1 MTSKRQLLNLALR
14 NEFSCF
20 AQRTVQTVSTS
31 EPYQHNWHLDVMA
44 HYLQLVANG
53 DINRLIINL
62 PPRYLKSLFASV
74 ALPAFLL
81 GRDPRTRIIC
91 ASHSAELAFKHSRDC
106 RAVMET
112 GWYKQ
117 LFHQTRLDRS
127 KIAQEEITTTQGGF
141 RLATSIAGPLTGR
154 GGGYLII
161 DDPLKAD
168 DAYSDAR
175 RTTVN
180 EWLPSTALTRLDN
193 KMSGAAIIVMQRLH
207 DDDLTGH
214 LIQSGADYTLLNLP
228 AIAGADQWFDLGNGR
243 IVGRNKGEAL
253 FPEREP
259 LELLHQIR
267 MEVGTHNF
275 EAHFQQNPV
284 PLTGGLI
291 QRSWLKPYR
300 KTPEKEAN
308 DIIVQS
314 WDNASK
320 GDEVHDYTVCTT
332 WLRRGS
338 DHYLLDVRHVQ
349 IGFPQQL
356 KLISE
361 LHDQFSADVVL
372 IEDKGSGTDLI
383 QLLGDEGRIRPIGI
397 VPEGDKIIRMLA
409 QTPKMESGHV
419 FIPEDAPWLD
429 DFIRELL
436 QFPRGKY
443 DDQIDSVS
451 QYLGWA
457 GGQMEDLSGMRI
469 SHGSMAEQGF
479 IWREG
484 Y

>member
-1 MTSKRQLLNLALR
+1 MTSKRQLLNLALQTD
-14 NEFSCF
+14 FSSF
-20 AQRTVQTVSTS
+20 AQRAVQIVSTS

-44 HYLQLVANG
+44 HHLQLVADG
-53 DINRLIINL
+53 VINRLIINL
-62 PPRYLKSLFASV
+62 PPRYLKSQFASV

-81 GRDPRTRIIC
+81 GRDPRARIIC
-91 ASHSAELAFKHSRDC
+91 ASHSVELAYKLSRDT
-106 RAVMET
+106 RTLMESRS
-112 GWYKQ
+112 YKSIYPK
-117 LFHQTRLDRS
+117 TRLDRG

-141 RLATSIAGPLTGR
+141 RLATSIGGSLTGR
-154 GGGYLII
+154 GGGFLII

-168 DAYSDAR
+168 EAYSDPR

-180 EWLPSTALTRLDN
+180 EWFASTALTRLDN
-193 KMSGAAIIVMQRLH
+193 KMTDAVIIVMQRLH
-207 DDDLTGH
+207 DDDLSGH
-214 LIQSGADYTLLNLP
+214 IIQSGADYTLLNLP
-228 AIAGADQWFDLGNGR
+228 AIAEMDQWFDLGDGR

-267 MEVGTHNF
+267 AEVGTHNY
-275 EAHFQQNPV
+275 EAHYQQNPV

-291 QRSWLKPYR
+291 QRSWLKSYR
-300 KTPEKEAN
+300 QVPEKEAN

-320 GDEVHDYTVCTT
+320 GDEVHDFTVCTT

-338 DHYLLDVRHVQ
+338 DHYLLDVRRVQ

-356 KLISE
+356 KLVSE
-361 LHDQFSADVVL
+361 LRDQFSADAVL

-383 QLLGDEGRIRPIGI
+383 QLLDDEGRVRPIGI
-397 VPEGDKIIRMLA
+397 IPEGDKIIRMLA

-429 DFIRELL
+429 DFVRELL
-436 QFPRGKY
+436 QFPHGKY
-443 DDQIDSVS
+443 DDQVDSVS
-451 QYLGWA
+451 QYLGWG
-457 GGQMEDLSGMRI
+457 GGQMEDLSAMRFVP
-469 SHGSMAEQGF
+469 SVMAGHF
-479 IWREG
+479 DF
-484 Y
+484 

>member
-14 NEFSCF
+14 IEFSSF
-20 AQRTVQTVSTS
+20 AQRVVQIVSTR

-44 HYLQLVANG
+44 HYLQLVADG
-53 DINRLIINL
+53 VINRLIINL

-81 GRDPRTRIIC
+81 GRDPRARIIC
-91 ASHSAELAFKHSRDC
+91 ASHSVELAYKHSRDT
-106 RAVMET
+106 RAVMESRS
-112 GWYKQ
+112 YKR
-117 LFHQTRLDRS
+117 LFPKTQLDRS

-154 GGGYLII
+154 GGGYLIV

-168 DAYSDAR
+168 DANSDPR
-175 RTTVN
+175 RTTAN
-180 EWLPSTALTRLDN
+180 EWHASTALTRLD
-193 KMSGAAIIVMQRLH
+193 KKLTDAVVVVMQRLH
-207 DDDLTGH
+207 DDDLSGH

-228 AIAGADQWFDLGNGR
+228 AIAETDQWFDLGDGL

-259 LELLHQIR
+259 LELLHQIQK
-267 MEVGTHNF
+267 EVGTHNF

-300 KTPEKEAN
+300 EAPEKEST

-320 GDEVHDYTVCTT
+320 GDEVHDFTVCTT

-338 DHYLLDVRHVQ
+338 DHYLLDVRRVQ

-356 KLISE
+356 KLITE
-361 LHDQFSADVVL
+361 LYDQFSADAVL

-383 QLLGDEGRIRPIGI
+383 QLLDDEGRVRPIGI
-397 VPEGDKIIRMLA
+397 IPEGDKIIRMLA

-419 FIPEDAPWLD
+419 FIPDDVPWLD
-429 DFIRELL
+429 DFVRELL

-451 QYLGWA
+451 QYLGWG
-457 GGQMEDLSGMRI
+457 GGQMEDLSGMRFVP
-469 SHGSMAEQGF
+469 SVMAGHFGS
-479 IWREG
+479 
-484 Y
+484 